1 MAKRNTLGQFTNLS
15 LDELIQQAEERYLNL
30 IDKGFNLIPF
40 EDIISDVTD
49 PRDLTT
55 RKLKQKKYQVTE
67 EYVEDEPDFD
77 DTSYSDFDYND
88 YEESDYYD
96 YDTDETEYDFSYDT
110 GYQEDFN
117 MSVLDEI
124 LDSLNTMINKKY
136 IKSLVNAINRKINAF
151 GKSVVA
157 NYFFEHQEQFRELT
171 NILIH
176 ESEGSP
182 RYHDAYVEML
192 SLIEDGIMELREI
205 EQLQNEETYVDE
217 SGQVWMNVN
226 SFDNEEDFPF

>member
-1 MAKRNTLGQFTNLS
+1 MANRDALGRFTNLS
-15 LDELIQQAEERYLNL
+15 LDELLEQAFKRYSKVSSEGYHLL
-30 IDKGFNLIPF
+30 PF
-40 EDIISDVTD
+40 EDIISDVLD
-49 PRDLTT
+49 PRELTS
-55 RKLKQKKYQVTE
+55 RKLKQKKYQVKDQYIE
-67 EYVEDEPDFD
+67 HEDANDEYLD
-77 DTSYSDFDYND
+77 ND
-88 YEESDYYD
+88 YVD
-96 YDTDETEYDFSYDT
+96 YDRNTSHEFSDSV
-110 GYQEDFN
+110 GDQDDFN
-117 MSVLDEI
+117 DSVLDEI
-124 LDSLNTMINKKY
+124 LDSLNGMINKRY

-151 GKSVVA
+151 GRSVVA

-226 SFDNEEDFPF
+226 KFDNEEDFPF

>member
-1 MAKRNTLGQFTNLS
+1 MAKRDVLGRFTGLS
-15 LDELIQQAEERYLNL
+15 LDELLEQALERYSKLL
-30 IDKGFNLIPF
+30 SEGYHLIPF
-40 EDIISDVTD
+40 EDIVSDVTD
-49 PRDLTT
+49 PRELTS
-55 RKLKQKKYQVTE
+55 RKLKQKKYQVQE
-67 EYVEDEPDFD
+67 QYVEDEDVKDEYIDYDFYD
-77 DTSYSDFDYND
+77 YEDYNED
-88 YEESDYYD
+88 I
-96 YDTDETEYDFSYDT
+96 THDFSNSMGNQD
-110 GYQEDFN
+110 DFN
-117 MSVLDEI
+117 DSVLDEI
-124 LDSLNTMINKKY
+124 LDSLNTMINKRY

-151 GKSVVA
+151 GRSVVA

-217 SGQVWMNVN
+217 SGEVWMNVN
-226 SFDNEEDFPF
+226 KFDNEEDFPF